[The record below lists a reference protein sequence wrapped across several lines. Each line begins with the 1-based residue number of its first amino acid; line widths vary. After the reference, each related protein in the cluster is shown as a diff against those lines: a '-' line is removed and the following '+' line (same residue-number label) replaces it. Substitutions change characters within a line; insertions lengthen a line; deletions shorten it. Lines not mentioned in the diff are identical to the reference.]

1 MRQSCYRPEE
11 AAVITFPD
19 GERNG
24 LRPTKA
30 KPMRREAQYEFII
43 GEMRKNAAERVRVS
57 LHEFSGHDMLSMRV
71 YVGQDVGQ
79 AKPTQKG
86 LTVNVATLP
95 KLIGLLQEAEAKAR
109 AEGLI

>member
-1 MRQSCYRPEE
+1 M
-11 AAVITFPD
+11 ITFPD

-43 GEMRKNAAERVRVS
+43 GELRKNAAERVRVS
-57 LHEFSGHDMLSMRV
+57 LHEFRGDDMLSMRV

>member
-1 MRQSCYRPEE
+1 M
-11 AAVITFPD
+11 VTLPD
-19 GERNG
+19 GERIG

-30 KPMRREAQYEFII
+30 KRMQREAQYEFII
-43 GEMRKNAAERVRVS
+43 GEMRKNAAERLRVS
-57 LHEFSGHDMLSMRV
+57 LHEFSGHDMLSVRV

-95 KLIGLLQEAEAKAR
+95 RLIGLLQEAQARAR
-109 AEGLI
+109 AEGLIE

>member
-1 MRQSCYRPEE
+1 
-11 AAVITFPD
+11 VDTFPD
-19 GERNG
+19 GERVG

-30 KPMRREAQYEFII
+30 KRMQREAQYEFII
-43 GEMRKNAAERVRVS
+43 GELRKNAAERVRVS

-95 KLIGLLQEAEAKAR
+95 KLIGLLQEAEAKPR
-109 AEGLI
+109 RRG

>member
-1 MRQSCYRPEE
+1 VESTPNGSPKP
-11 AAVITFPD
+11 AAP
-19 GERNG
+19 
-24 LRPTKA
+24 
-30 KPMRREAQYEFII
+30 RRGFRL
-43 GEMRKNAAERVRVS
+43 RKNAAERVRVS

>member
-1 MRQSCYRPEE
+1 M
-11 AAVITFPD
+11 A
-19 GERNG
+19 G
-24 LRPTKA
+24 L
-30 KPMRREAQYEFII
+30 
-43 GEMRKNAAERVRVS
+43 S
-57 LHEFSGHDMLSMRV
+57 LP
-71 YVGQDVGQ
+71 VGQ

>member
-1 MRQSCYRPEE
+1 
-11 AAVITFPD
+11 VITFPD

-24 LRPTKA
+24 LCPTKA
-30 KPMRREAQYEFII
+30 KPMQRDAQCEFII

-79 AKPTQKG
+79 AKPTQKD

>member
-1 MRQSCYRPEE
+1 M
-11 AAVITFPD
+11 VTFPD

-30 KPMRREAQYEFII
+30 KPMQRDAQCEFII
-43 GEMRKNAAERVRVS
+43 GELRKNAAERVRVS
-57 LHEFSGHDMLSMRV
+57 LHEFSGDDMLSMRV
-71 YVGQDVGQ
+71 YVGQDVGK